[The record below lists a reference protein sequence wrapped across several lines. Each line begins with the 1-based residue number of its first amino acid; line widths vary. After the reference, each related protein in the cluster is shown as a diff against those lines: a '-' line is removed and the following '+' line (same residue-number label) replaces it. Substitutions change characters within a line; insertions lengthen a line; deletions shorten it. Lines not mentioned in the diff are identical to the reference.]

1 MILDEG
7 FAWNGGT
14 FKSLSRIARAMTETN
29 GNGHR
34 FFGLRRRKTVAAGG
48 ASDRRKRKGRAAAT
62 AWRDAPSWRE
72 RRDGGF

>member
-14 FKSLSRIARAMTETN
+14 FKSLSQIARAMTETN
-29 GNGHR
+29 GSGHR

-62 AWRDAPSWRE
+62 AWRDAPS
-72 RRDGGF
+72 